1 MQLYAVKSREAKQRD
16 FFPMSQV
23 ELLILAQL
31 AFFFVLAVVFLIL
44 LLRRQKKTIA
54 RLQLMLTDYQEDASG
69 ETFIKQLQLA
79 IDDTTAHC
87 AQETITLRPDATAE
101 DQAVSLRYAALT
113 YELRFLQSNN
123 GEVTPWRTII
133 QPYTELARLYYDHI
147 QSIPDKVKVKF
158 KGQMADMDK
167 EHQRLEVNIKQLSSD
182 LKQLSP
188 IQDFFKQEFDDTAS
202 KQDIELSLHNA
213 LVSLCD
219 TVDHA
224 EGLREVVYL
233 IHEAYYDH
241 SNSTSESTTVQP
253 TQPPPPSAEPGKH
266 TLALNNLITEQNKL
280 IQNLRTQLSQTD
292 ELEGGSEL
300 MAHLDVLEQNFNA
313 AQIQIGQLEAQLK
326 EAMENAGED
335 SIGDGEDDEQ
345 EYSQNEMFE
354 LIEQFTEESAE
365 MVERLHML
373 QNQNKQY
380 SKENNEL
387 REQLEATSEPGED
400 GEEAKP
406 LIVGLQMKLESQSN
420 EILQLQKE
428 FKEVEDKYLALY
440 EETMADMIG
449 MPQATPDAPPADP
462 TPKPEPKPTPS
473 EDIVTN
479 SSDIDDLLANAN
491 SSAPVTNK
499 GVNEGVSKE
508 ESEDVVTDTSDID
521 DILASANLD
530 KNP

>member
-1 MQLYAVKSREAKQRD
+1 
-16 FFPMSQV
+16 MSQV
-23 ELLILAQL
+23 ELLILAQV
-31 AFFFVLAVVFLIL
+31 AFFFVAAMVFLAL

-69 ETFIKQLQLA
+69 ETLIKQLQLA

-87 AQETITLRPDATAE
+87 AQETITLRPEATAE
-101 DQAVSLRYAALT
+101 DQAISLRYAALT

-123 GEVTPWRTII
+123 GEITPWRTII
-133 QPYTELARLYYDHI
+133 QPYTELAKLYYDHI
-147 QSIPDKVKVKF
+147 ESIPDKVKVKF

-167 EHQRLEVNIKQLSSD
+167 EHQRLEDNIKQLSGD
-182 LKQLSP
+182 LKQLAP
-188 IQDFFKQEFDDTAS
+188 IQDFFRQEFDETAS
-202 KQDIELSLHNA
+202 KSELELGLHNA

-241 SNSTSESTTVQP
+241 SNSTSESTTIQP
-253 TQPPPPSAEPGKH
+253 TQTPPPSVEPGNH
-266 TLALNNLITEQNKL
+266 TFALNNLITEQNKL
-280 IQNLRTQLSQTD
+280 IHNLRTQLSQTD
-292 ELEGGSEL
+292 ELEGSSEL

-313 AQIQIGQLEAQLK
+313 AQIQINQLETQLK
-326 EAMENAGED
+326 EALENSEAEGSND
-335 SIGDGEDDEQ
+335 SEEDD
-345 EYSQNEMFE
+345 YSQNEMFE

-380 SKENNEL
+380 SKENDEL
-387 REQLEATSEPGED
+387 REQLEATTEPGDD

-406 LIVGLQMKLESQSN
+406 LIAGLQMKLESQKD

-440 EETMADMIG
+440 EETMADIIG
-449 MPQATPDAPPADP
+449 TPPTEPKSSGDAAPA
-462 TPKPEPKPTPS
+462 PEPETKPN
-473 EDIVTN
+473 EELVTN
-479 SSDIDDLLANAN
+479 
-491 SSAPVTNK
+491 
-499 GVNEGVSKE
+499 
-508 ESEDVVTDTSDID
+508 TSDID
-521 DILASANLD
+521 DILASTNNQENKDTDDLVTDSSDIDDLLASV
-530 KNP
+530 NPGKTT

>member
-1 MQLYAVKSREAKQRD
+1 
-16 FFPMSQV
+16 MSQV
-23 ELLILAQL
+23 ELLILAQV
-31 AFFFVLAVVFLIL
+31 AFFFVAAMVFLAL

-69 ETFIKQLQLA
+69 ETLIKQLQLA

-87 AQETITLRPDATAE
+87 AQETITLRPEATAE
-101 DQAVSLRYAALT
+101 DQAISLRYAALT

-133 QPYTELARLYYDHI
+133 QPYTELAKLYYDHI
-147 QSIPDKVKVKF
+147 ESIPDKVKVKF

-167 EHQRLEVNIKQLSSD
+167 EQQRLEDNVKQLSGD
-182 LKQLSP
+182 LKQLAP

-202 KQDIELSLHNA
+202 KNDIELGLHNA
-213 LVSLCD
+213 LVALCD

-241 SNSTSESTTVQP
+241 DNSTSESTTIQP
-253 TQPPPPSAEPGKH
+253 TQTPPPNVEPGNH
-266 TLALNNLITEQNKL
+266 TFALNNLITEQNKL
-280 IQNLRTQLSQTD
+280 IHNLRTQLSQTD

-313 AQIQIGQLEAQLK
+313 AQVQIDQLEIQLK
-326 EAMENAGED
+326 EAIENSETD
-335 SIGDGEDDEQ
+335 SSNGSEEDD
-345 EYSQNEMFE
+345 YSQNEMFE

-380 SKENNEL
+380 SKENDEL
-387 REQLEATSEPGED
+387 REQLEATTDPGDD

-406 LIVGLQMKLESQSN
+406 LIAGLQMKLESQKD

-440 EETMADMIG
+440 EETMADIIG
-449 MPQATPDAPPADP
+449 TSP
-462 TPKPEPKPTPS
+462 TEPKSSGDTALAPEPETKPN
-473 EDIVTN
+473 EQLVTN
-479 SSDIDDLLANAN
+479 
-491 SSAPVTNK
+491 
-499 GVNEGVSKE
+499 
-508 ESEDVVTDTSDID
+508 TSDID
-521 DILASANLD
+521 DILASTNNQENENTDDLVTDSSDIDDLLASVNPG
-530 KNP
+530 KNT

>member
-1 MQLYAVKSREAKQRD
+1 
-16 FFPMSQV
+16 MSQV
-23 ELLILAQL
+23 QLLILAQVG
-31 AFFFVLAVVFLIL
+31 FFFVVAVVFLAL
-44 LLRRQKKTIA
+44 LLRRQKKTIE

-69 ETFIKQLQLA
+69 ETLIKQLQLA

-87 AQETITLRPDATAE
+87 AQETITLRPEATAE

-113 YELRFLQSNN
+113 YELRFLQSNI

-133 QPYTELARLYYDHI
+133 QPYTELAKLYFDHI

-167 EHQRLEVNIKQLSSD
+167 EQQRLEDNIKQLSGD
-182 LKQLSP
+182 LKQLAP

-202 KQDIELSLHNA
+202 KNEIELSLHNA

-241 SNSTSESTTVQP
+241 GNSTSESTTVQP

-280 IQNLRTQLSQTD
+280 IHNLRTQLSQTD

-313 AQIQIGQLEAQLK
+313 AQVQISQLETQLK
-326 EAMENAGED
+326 EAMENAGTD
-335 SIGDGEDDEQ
+335 SSGDSEGDDQ
-345 EYSQNEMFE
+345 EYSQDEMFE

-387 REQLEATSEPGED
+387 REQLEATTEPGDD

-406 LIVGLQMKLESQSN
+406 LVAGLQMKLESQN
-420 EILQLQKE
+420 DEILQLQKE

-449 MPQATPDAPPADP
+449 IPQATTAPET
-462 TPKPEPKPTPS
+462 TPPPEVAEPES
-473 EDIVTN
+473 ESDEDIITD

-491 SSAPVTNK
+491 N
-499 GVNEGVSKE
+499 SKPDN
-508 ESEDVVTDTSDID
+508 SEKEDIVTDTSDID
-521 DILASANLD
+521 DILAGANLD

>member
-1 MQLYAVKSREAKQRD
+1 MT
-16 FFPMSQV
+16 QV
-23 ELLILAQL
+23 ELLILAQVAL
-31 AFFFVLAVVFLIL
+31 FFVLAVVFLIL

-69 ETFIKQLQLA
+69 ETLIKQLQLA

-87 AQETITLRPDATAE
+87 AQETITLRPEATAE

-133 QPYTELARLYYDHI
+133 QPYTELATLYYNHI

-167 EHQRLEVNIKQLSSD
+167 EHLRLEDNIKQLSGD
-182 LKQLSP
+182 LKQLAP

-202 KQDIELSLHNA
+202 KNDIELSLHNA

-241 SNSTSESTTVQP
+241 GNSTSESTTVQP
-253 TQPPPPSAEPGKH
+253 TQPPPSAEPGKH

-280 IQNLRTQLSQTD
+280 IHNLRTQLSQTD

-313 AQIQIGQLEAQLK
+313 AQIQISQLETQLK

-335 SIGDGEDDEQ
+335 SGGGEDADQ

-380 SKENNEL
+380 SKENDEL
-387 REQLEATSEPGED
+387 REQLETTSEPGVD

-406 LIVGLQMKLESQSN
+406 LVAGLQMKLDSQNN

-449 MPQATPDAPPADP
+449 MPQATPDTSPAE
-462 TPKPEPKPTPS
+462 PEPEQEQKPS
-473 EDIVTN
+473 DDIITD
-479 SSDIDDLLANAN
+479 SSDIDDLLASAN
-491 SSAPVTNK
+491 NSTPDNSEK
-499 GVNEGVSKE
+499 
-508 ESEDVVTDTSDID
+508 ESEDIVTDTSDID

-530 KNP
+530 KSS

>member
-1 MQLYAVKSREAKQRD
+1 
-16 FFPMSQV
+16 MSQV
-23 ELLILAQL
+23 ELLILAQV
-31 AFFFVLAVVFLIL
+31 AFFFVAAMVFLAL
-44 LLRRQKKTIA
+44 LLRRQKKTIR

-69 ETFIKQLQLA
+69 ETLIKQLQLA

-87 AQETITLRPDATAE
+87 AQETITLRPEATAE

-133 QPYTELARLYYDHI
+133 QPYTELAKLYYDHI
-147 QSIPDKVKVKF
+147 ESIPDKVKVKF

-167 EHQRLEVNIKQLSSD
+167 EHQRLEDNIKQLSGD
-182 LKQLSP
+182 LKQLAP
-188 IQDFFKQEFDDTAS
+188 IQDFFKQEFDETAS
-202 KQDIELSLHNA
+202 KNDIELGLHNA
-213 LVSLCD
+213 LVALCD

-241 SNSTSESTTVQP
+241 SNATSESTTLQP
-253 TQPPPPSAEPGKH
+253 AQSPPPSAEPGKH

-280 IQNLRTQLSQTD
+280 IHNLRTQLSQTD

-313 AQIQIGQLEAQLK
+313 SQIQIGQLEAQLK
-326 EAMENAGED
+326 AAMENTEAD
-335 SIGDGEDDEQ
+335 SSGDNEDDDN
-345 EYSQNEMFE
+345 EYSQSEMFE

-387 REQLEATSEPGED
+387 REQLEATTAPGDD

-406 LIVGLQMKLESQSN
+406 LVAGLQMKLESQKD
-420 EILQLQKE
+420 EILQLQME
-428 FKEVEDKYLALY
+428 FKEVENKYLALY

-449 MPQATPDAPPADP
+449 TPQAESEPSPATPKATIPDAE
-462 TPKPEPKPTPS
+462 TKPNE
-473 EDIVTN
+473 ELITN
-479 SSDIDDLLANAN
+479 
-491 SSAPVTNK
+491 
-499 GVNEGVSKE
+499 
-508 ESEDVVTDTSDID
+508 TSDID
-521 DILASANLD
+521 DILASTNNESNESADDLITDSSDIDDLLASANPD
-530 KNP
+530 NTP

>member
-1 MQLYAVKSREAKQRD
+1 
-16 FFPMSQV
+16 MSQV
-23 ELLILAQL
+23 ELLIFVFAQV
-31 AFFFVLAVVFLIL
+31 ACFFVAAVVILAL
-44 LLRRQKKTIA
+44 LLRRQKKSIS
-54 RLQLMLTDYQEDASG
+54 RLQLMLAGYQEEASG
-69 ETFIKQLQLA
+69 ETLIKQLQLA

-87 AQETITLRPDATAE
+87 AQETITLRPEATAE

-113 YELRFLQSNN
+113 YELRLLQSNN

-133 QPYTELARLYYDHI
+133 QPYTELAKLYYDHI

-167 EHQRLEVNIKQLSSD
+167 EHQRLEGNIKQLSGD

-188 IQDFFKQEFDDTAS
+188 IQDFFNQGFDDTAS
-202 KQDIELSLHNA
+202 KNDIELSLHNS
-213 LVSLCD
+213 LVALCD
-219 TVDHA
+219 TVEHA

-241 SNSTSESTTVQP
+241 GNSTSESTTIQP
-253 TQPPPPSAEPGKH
+253 TQAPPPSAEPGKH
-266 TLALNNLITEQNKL
+266 TVALNNIITEQNKL
-280 IQNLRTQLSQTD
+280 IHNLRTQLIQTD

-300 MAHLDVLEQNFNA
+300 MAHLDVLEQNFKA

-326 EAMENAGED
+326 EAIENAGAD
-335 SIGDGEDDEQ
+335 SSEGGQDDDH

-373 QNQNKQY
+373 QNQNKKY
-380 SKENNEL
+380 SKENDDL
-387 REQLEATSEPGED
+387 REQLETTTEPGDD

-406 LIVGLQMKLESQSN
+406 LVAGLQMKLESQNN

-428 FKEVEDKYLALY
+428 FKDVEDKYLALY

-449 MPQATPDAPPADP
+449 MSP
-462 TPKPEPKPTPS
+462 TDTETQENANTTS
-473 EDIVTN
+473 NTSAEDIVTD

-491 SSAPVTNK
+491 N
-499 GVNEGVSKE
+499 SKPNNNDK
-508 ESEDVVTDTSDID
+508 ESENIVTDTSDID

-530 KNP
+530 KKS